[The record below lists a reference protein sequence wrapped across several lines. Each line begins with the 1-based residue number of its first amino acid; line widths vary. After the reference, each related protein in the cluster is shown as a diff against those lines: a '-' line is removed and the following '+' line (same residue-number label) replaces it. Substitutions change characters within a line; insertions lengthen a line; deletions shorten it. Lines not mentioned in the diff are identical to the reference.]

1 VTTEAPT
8 SRTGSIVMEQ
18 VTPNV
23 YTNTRLRGC
32 NPSFVTTADG
42 VVVIDTPQLPTKAV
56 AMRREAESHG
66 PIRYLINT
74 EHHVDHI
81 FGNYYF
87 RGAGTVVNHRE
98 LYERFM
104 VVCPELDPFAYA
116 YQSIPGDDPKGT
128 DLDEPEAVALWPDRD
143 EYYLDP
149 NAGRI
154 VFTGDLT
161 LRVGDHTFELLHT
174 PGHTPGQ
181 LAVHVPEER
190 VVFTGDTIFS
200 GCQTWLMTSDV
211 DQWLAALDRIGTL
224 DVDWIVPGHGPV
236 VAKAYLDVQRA
247 HLLAWKAAVAMA
259 IARGWSRDETIARV
273 SFKDD
278 FGPVDIGQ
286 GYMLDYIQSRNAA
299 ALYDKLTGSA
309 PRLTAPDGTPA
320 GTGSAR

>member
-1 VTTEAPT
+1 MQPP
-8 SRTGSIVMEQ
+8 MEQ
-18 VTPNV
+18 VTANV
-23 YTNTRLRGC
+23 WSNTQLRGC
-32 NPSFVTTADG
+32 NPSYVVTSDG
-42 VVVIDTPQLPTKAV
+42 VVVVDTPQLPTKAV

-66 PIRYLINT
+66 PIRYIINT

-81 FGNYYF
+81 FGNWYF

-98 LYERFM
+98 LYDRFM
-104 VVCPELDPFAYA
+104 VVFPELDPFAYA
-116 YQSIPGDDPKGT
+116 YESIPGEAARGT
-128 DLDEPEAVALWPDRD
+128 DLDDPEGVTLWPDRD
-143 EYYLDP
+143 EYYRDP
-149 NAGRI
+149 NEGRI
-154 VFTGDLT
+154 VFTGDLL
-161 LRVGDHTFELLHT
+161 LRVGGHTFHLLHT

-211 DQWLAALDRIGTL
+211 DQWLTALERIRTL
-224 DVDWIVPGHGPV
+224 DVDLIVPGHGPV
-236 VAKAYLDVQRA
+236 VPKSYLDVQRS
-247 HLLAWKAAVAMA
+247 HLLAWKSAVATA
-259 IARGWSRDETIARV
+259 IGKGWSRDETIARV
-273 SFKDD
+273 DFRDE

-320 GTGSAR
+320 LAT

>member
-1 VTTEAPT
+1 MTTDALA
-8 SRTGSIVMEQ
+8 SRTGSIAMEP

-23 YTNTRLRGC
+23 FTSTKLRGG

-56 AMRREAESHG
+56 AMRREAEAHG
-66 PIRYLINT
+66 PIRYIVNT

-87 RGAGTVVNHRE
+87 RGAGTVVNHRA

-104 VVCPELDPFAYA
+104 VVFPELDPFAYA

-128 DLDEPEAVALWPDRD
+128 ALDDPEGVALWPDRE
-143 EYYLDP
+143 EYYQDP

-161 LRVGDHTFELLHT
+161 LRVGDHTFDLLHT

-236 VAKAYLDVQRA
+236 VGKDYLDVQRA
-247 HLLAWKAAVAMA
+247 HLLAWKSAVATA
-259 IARGWSRDETIARV
+259 IAKGWSRDETIARV
-273 SFKDD
+273 DFKDE

-309 PRLTAPDGTPA
+309 PQLTAPDGTPA
-320 GTGSAR
+320 TASGTS